1 MMLLGSCAVSFLDR
15 SIISVIGHTEYF
27 VVVLCFRAFK
37 EGVGFL
43 KELLQFFCGWMV
55 FFGEVER

>member
-1 MMLLGSCAVSFLDR
+1 MMLLGGCAVRFLDS
-15 SIISVIGHTEYF
+15 SIISVVGHAEYF
-27 VVVLCFRAFK
+27 VVILCFRAFK

-43 KELLQFFCGWMV
+43 KELLDFFCGRMV

>member
-1 MMLLGSCAVSFLDR
+1 MMLLGSCAVCFLDR
-15 SIISVIGHTEYF
+15 SIISVVGYAKYF

-37 EGVGFL
+37 ESVGFL
-43 KELLQFFCGWMV
+43 EKILDLLGGWML